1 MYKLK
6 DSELGFYH
14 TGIEIFGREFTYCC
28 DKGIVRHKPRR
39 CEWGHFLGTI
49 CLGDVCLTLQ
59 QLEQLLEEMSREGF
73 SSADYDV
80 MENSCNVF
88 SEVRYNSFYCDITSW
103 RIRLLPLNLVS
114 PTTSPPLFTIKPRWG
129 QCLLRLSGQ
138 KLFDFVTYW
147 KVVGNVYVRALEK
160 CSFERKFLQP
170 PMADTDSGMQTE
182 NYFMNLLMSV
192 KVMFL

>member
-1 MYKLK
+1 MYIHVYKLK

-49 CLGDVCLTLQ
+49 CLGDVCMTLQ

-88 SEVRYNSFYCDITSW
+88 SEVRYNYSFVSITSW
-103 RIRLLPLNLVS
+103 RIRLLPQNLVS

-138 KLFDFVTYW
+138 KLFDFVIG
-147 KVVGNVYVRALEK
+147 KLLEMSMSGPWRNAHSRE
-160 CSFERKFLQP
+160 SF
-170 PMADTDSGMQTE
+170 
-182 NYFMNLLMSV
+182 YNLRWLILTLV
-192 KVMFL
+192 CKLKIIL

>member
-1 MYKLK
+1 MYIHVYKLK

-88 SEVRYNSFYCDITSW
+88 SEVRDNFFYCEHH
-103 RIRLLPLNLVS
+103 LLANQALATKLGLADNF
-114 PTTSPPLFTIKPRWG
+114 PTAVHNQTKMGAMFAP
-129 QCLLRLSGQ
+129 
-138 KLFDFVTYW
+138 
-147 KVVGNVYVRALEK
+147 VVRSEII
-160 CSFERKFLQP
+160 
-170 PMADTDSGMQTE
+170 
-182 NYFMNLLMSV
+182 
-192 KVMFL
+192 

>member
-1 MYKLK
+1 MYIHVYKLK

-49 CLGDVCLTLQ
+49 CLGDVCMTLQ

-138 KLFDFVTYW
+138 KLFDLLRIG
-147 KVVGNVYVRALEK
+147 KLLEMSMSGPWRNAHSK
-160 CSFERKFLQP
+160 ESF
-170 PMADTDSGMQTE
+170 
-182 NYFMNLLMSV
+182 YNLRWLILTLV
-192 KVMFL
+192 CKLKIIL